1 MTAQPASPL
10 PAPPSTLAQFDLSRR
25 SGLVTGA
32 ASGIGLAYAEVL
44 AEAGAKVTLTD
55 IDGEGAERAA
65 ARLRDAG
72 HDARSARVDVRDLAA
87 VAAAFD
93 GHVAAW
99 GGCDIAFANAGLDV
113 GNGFWTPG
121 DKRNPAGQIDA
132 YDPERWDRSIAINLT
147 GVFHTVR
154 EAARVMKANEA
165 NGQRR
170 GGSIVITS
178 SNAAEVNEAIVGVP
192 YMAAK
197 AGVKHF
203 MRHAAY
209 ELAAFGIRVNAIAP
223 GPFVTNIGDG
233 WVKKNPAAKQ
243 AWDALVPVGRMAET
257 YQIKPLALLLA
268 SDAGSYMTGSH
279 VMIDGGMQL
288 GPVKPLVFEE

>member
-1 MTAQPASPL
+1 MADPK
-10 PAPPSTLAQFDLSRR
+10 TLDQFDITGR
-25 SGLVTGA
+25 SALVTGA
-32 ASGIGLAYAEVL
+32 ASGIGLAYAEVM

-55 IDGEGAERAA
+55 IDAEGAAREAQRLTDEGYEARWAA
-65 ARLRDAG
+65 C
-72 HDARSARVDVRDLAA
+72 DVANLDQ
-87 VAAAFD
+87 VAKAFD
-93 GHVAAW
+93 DHVSAF

-113 GNGFWTPG
+113 GNGFWSPD
-121 DKRNPAGQIDA
+121 DKRNPDGQIDVYPKA
-132 YDPERWDRSIAINLT
+132 SWDKSIGINLT
-147 GVFHTVR
+147 GIFHTVR

-165 NGQRR
+165 RGGRR
-170 GGSIVITS
+170 GGSIVVTS

-233 WVKKNPAAKQ
+233 WVKKNPQAKL
-243 AWDALVPVGRMAET
+243 AWDKLVPVGRMAET
-257 YQIKPLALLLA
+257 WQIKPLALLLA

-288 GPVKPLVFEE
+288 GPVKPLNE

>member
-1 MTAQPASPL
+1 MK
-10 PAPPSTLAQFDLSRR
+10 TLDQFDIRGR
-25 SGLVTGA
+25 SALVTGA
-32 ASGIGLAYAEVL
+32 ASGIGLAYAECM

-55 IDGEGAERAA
+55 IDAEGA
-65 ARLRDAG
+65 AREAQRLVDEG
-72 HDARSARVDVRDLAA
+72 YEARFGVCDVSQLDQ
-87 VAAAFD
+87 VAKVFD
-93 GHVAAW
+93 EHVHAW

-113 GNGFWTPG
+113 GNGFWTPEG
-121 DKRNPAGQIDA
+121 DRNPEGQIDV
-132 YDPERWDRSIAINLT
+132 YDPDRWYESIGINLN

-154 EAARVMKANEA
+154 EAARVMKANQA
-165 NGQRR
+165 RGGRR

-209 ELAAFGIRVNAIAP
+209 GIRVNAIAP

-233 WVKKNPAAKQ
+233 WVKKNPAAKA
-243 AWDALVPVGRMAET
+243 AWDELVPVGRMAET
-257 YQIKPLALLLA
+257 WQIKPLALLLA

-288 GPVKPLVFEE
+288 GPVKPLND

>member
-1 MTAQPASPL
+1 VK
-10 PAPPSTLAQFDLSRR
+10 TLDQFDIAGR
-25 SGLVTGA
+25 SALVTGA
-32 ASGIGLAYAEVL
+32 ASGIGLAYAECM

-55 IDGEGAERAA
+55 IDAEGAAREAQRLAGEGYETRWAA
-65 ARLRDAG
+65 CDVADLDQVAR
-72 HDARSARVDVRDLAA
+72 
-87 VAAAFD
+87 AFD
-93 GHVAAW
+93 DHVAAY

-113 GNGFWTPG
+113 GNGFWTPEG
-121 DKRNPAGQIDA
+121 ERNPAGQIDVYPKA
-132 YDPERWDRSIAINLT
+132 AWDKSIGINLT

-154 EAARVMKANEA
+154 EAARVMKANTK
-165 NGQRR
+165 RR

-209 ELAAFGIRVNAIAP
+209 ELAAYGIRVNAIAP

-233 WVKKNPAAKQ
+233 WVKKNPAAKA
-243 AWDALVPVGRMAET
+243 AWDEMVPVGKMAET

-268 SDAGSYMTGSH
+268 SDAGSYMTGAH

-288 GPVKPLVFEE
+288 GPVKPLD

>member
-1 MTAQPASPL
+1 MPDPK
-10 PAPPSTLAQFDLSRR
+10 TLDQFDIRGR
-25 SGLVTGA
+25 SALVTGA
-32 ASGIGLAYAEVL
+32 ASGIGLAYAECM

-55 IDGEGAERAA
+55 IDAAGAEREAERLAGEGYEVRWAA
-65 ARLRDAG
+65 C
-72 HDARSARVDVRDLAA
+72 DVSKLEQ

-113 GNGFWTPG
+113 GNGFWSPENA
-121 DKRNPAGQIDA
+121 RNPAGQIDVYPKEA
-132 YDPERWDRSIAINLT
+132 WDKSIGINLT
-147 GVFHTVR
+147 GCFHTVR
-154 EAARVMKANEA
+154 EAARVMKANTE
-165 NGQRR
+165 RR

-209 ELAAFGIRVNAIAP
+209 ELAAYGIRVNAIAP

-233 WVKKNPAAKQ
+233 WVKKNPAAKK
-243 AWDALVPVGRMAET
+243 AWDELVPVGRMAET

-288 GPVKPLVFEE
+288 GPVKPLSP

>member
-1 MTAQPASPL
+1 MSEGPR
-10 PAPPSTLAQFDLSRR
+10 TLDQFDIRGR
-25 SGLVTGA
+25 SALVTGA
-32 ASGIGLAYAEVL
+32 ASGIGLAYAECM

-55 IDGEGAERAA
+55 IDAAGVQREAERLAGEGREVRWAA
-65 ARLRDAG
+65 C
-72 HDARSARVDVRDLAA
+72 DVSKLEQ

-93 GHVAAW
+93 GHVAAY

-113 GNGFWTPG
+113 GNGFWSPENT
-121 DKRNPAGQIDA
+121 RNPAGQIDVYPKEA
-132 YDPERWDRSIAINLT
+132 WDKSIGINLT
-147 GVFHTVR
+147 GCFHTVR
-154 EAARVMKANEA
+154 EAARVMKANKE
-165 NGQRR
+165 RR

-209 ELAAFGIRVNAIAP
+209 ELAAYGIRVNAIAP

-233 WVKKNPAAKQ
+233 WVKKNPAAKK
-243 AWDALVPVGRMAET
+243 AWDELVPVGRMAET

-288 GPVKPLVFEE
+288 GPVKPLND

>member
-1 MTAQPASPL
+1 M
-10 PAPPSTLAQFDLSRR
+10 
-25 SGLVTGA
+25 
-32 ASGIGLAYAEVL
+32 
-44 AEAGAKVTLTD
+44 AEAGARVTLTD
-55 IDGEGAERAA
+55 VDAEGA
-65 ARLRDAG
+65 AREAQRLVNEG
-72 HDARSARVDVRDLAA
+72 FDARFGVCDVSRLDE
-87 VAAAFD
+87 VAKVFD
-93 GHVAAW
+93 EHVAAY

-113 GNGFWTPG
+113 GNGFWAPEG
-121 DKRNPAGQIDA
+121 GRNPDGQIDV
-132 YDPERWDRSIAINLT
+132 YDPDRWYKSIGINLT

-154 EAARVMKANEA
+154 EAARVMKANEGRGA
-165 NGQRR
+165 RR

-203 MRHAAY
+203 MRHVAY
-209 ELAAFGIRVNAIAP
+209 ELAAYGIRVNAIAP

-233 WVKKNPAAKQ
+233 WVKKNPAAKA
-243 AWDALVPVGRMAET
+243 AWDEMVPVGRMAET

-268 SDAGSYMTGSH
+268 SDAGSYMTGAH

-288 GPVKPLVFEE
+288 GPVKPLD

>member
-1 MTAQPASPL
+1 MK
-10 PAPPSTLAQFDLSRR
+10 TLDQFDVSGR
-25 SGLVTGA
+25 SALVTGA
-32 ASGIGLAYAEVL
+32 ASGIGLAYAECM
-44 AEAGAKVTLTD
+44 AEAGAVVTLTD
-55 IDGEGAERAA
+55 IDADGAEREA
-65 ARLRDAG
+65 ARLVKEG
-72 HDARSARVDVRDLAA
+72 YEARWAVCDVADLDQVTEA
-87 VAAAFD
+87 VD
-93 GHVAAW
+93 GHVHAY
-99 GGCDIAFANAGLDV
+99 GGLDICFANAGVDA
-113 GNGFWTPG
+113 GNGFWTPEG
-121 DKRNPAGQIDA
+121 KRNPDGQIDV
-132 YDPERWDRSIAINLT
+132 YDPARWHRSINVNLT

-154 EAARVMKANEA
+154 EAARAMKRNEA
-165 NGQRR
+165 NTGRR

-203 MRHAAY
+203 MRHAAF
-209 ELAAFGIRVNAIAP
+209 ELAAYGIRVNAIAP

-233 WVKKNPAAKQ
+233 WVKKNPQAKQ
-243 AWDALVPVGRMAET
+243 AWDELCPLGSMAET

-288 GPVKPLVFEE
+288 GPIKPLND

>member
-1 MTAQPASPL
+1 MEGPK
-10 PAPPSTLAQFDLSRR
+10 TLEQFDIKGR
-25 SGLVTGA
+25 SALVTGA
-32 ASGIGLAYAEVL
+32 ASGLGLAYAECM

-55 IDGEGAERAA
+55 VDAEGAEREAQRLVDEGYE
-65 ARLRDAG
+65 ARWDAC
-72 HDARSARVDVRDLAA
+72 DVAQLDQ

-93 GHVAAW
+93 NHVAAF

-113 GNGFWTPG
+113 GGGFWTPEG
-121 DKRNPAGQIDA
+121 TRNPEGQIDV
-132 YDPERWDRSIAINLT
+132 YDPQRWYKSIGINLT

-154 EAARVMKANEA
+154 EAARVMKANER
-165 NGQRR
+165 NGHRR

-209 ELAAFGIRVNAIAP
+209 ELAAYGIRVNAIAP

-233 WVKKNPAAKQ
+233 WVKKNPAAKK
-243 AWDALVPVGRMAET
+243 AWDELVPVGRMAET
-257 YQIKPLALLLA
+257 YQVKPLALLLA
-268 SDAGSYMTGSH
+268 SDAGSYMTGAH

-288 GPVKPLVFEE
+288 GPIKPLG

>member
-1 MTAQPASPL
+1 MEGPK
-10 PAPPSTLAQFDLSRR
+10 TLEQFDIKGR
-25 SGLVTGA
+25 SALVTGA
-32 ASGIGLAYAEVL
+32 ASGLGLAYAECM

-55 IDGEGAERAA
+55 VDAEGVEREAQRLVDEGYE
-65 ARLRDAG
+65 ARW
-72 HDARSARVDVRDLAA
+72 DVCDVAQLNQ

-93 GHVAAW
+93 NHVAAY

-113 GNGFWTPG
+113 GGGFWTPEG
-121 DKRNPAGQIDA
+121 TRNPEGQIDV
-132 YDPERWDRSIAINLT
+132 YDPQRWYKSIGINLT

-154 EAARVMKANEA
+154 EAARVMKANER
-165 NGQRR
+165 NGHRR

-209 ELAAFGIRVNAIAP
+209 ELAAYGIRVNAIAP

-233 WVKKNPAAKQ
+233 WVKKNPAAKK
-243 AWDALVPVGRMAET
+243 AWDELVPVGRMAET
-257 YQIKPLALLLA
+257 YQVKPLALLLA
-268 SDAGSYMTGSH
+268 SDAGSYMTGAH

-288 GPVKPLVFEE
+288 GPIKPLS

>member
-1 MTAQPASPL
+1 LTEGPR
-10 PAPPSTLAQFDLSRR
+10 TLDQFDIRGR
-25 SGLVTGA
+25 SALVTGA
-32 ASGIGLAYAEVL
+32 ASGIGLAYAECM

-55 IDGEGAERAA
+55 IDAEGV
-65 ARLRDAG
+65 ARETQRLADEG
-72 HDARSARVDVRDLAA
+72 YEVRSGVCDVADLSQ
-87 VAAAFD
+87 VAKAFD
-93 GHVAAW
+93 DHVAAY

-113 GNGFWTPG
+113 GNGFWTPEG
-121 DKRNPAGQIDA
+121 ARNPEGQIDR
-132 YDPERWDRSIAINLT
+132 YDPDRWYKSIGINLN

-165 NGQRR
+165 SGGRR
-170 GGSIVITS
+170 GGAIVITS

-209 ELAAFGIRVNAIAP
+209 ELAAYGIRVNAIAP

-233 WVKKNPAAKQ
+233 WVKKNPAAKA
-243 AWDALVPVGRMAET
+243 AWDELVPVGRMAET

-268 SDAGSYMTGSH
+268 SDAGSYITGAH

-288 GPVKPLVFEE
+288 GPVKPLD

>member
-1 MTAQPASPL
+1 MSEPR
-10 PAPPSTLAQFDLSRR
+10 TLDQFDLTGR

-55 IDGEGAERAA
+55 IDAEALA
-65 ARLRDAG
+65 HQVQRLVDAG
-72 HDARSARVDVRDLAA
+72 YEVRSDVCDVSDLDQ

-93 GHVAAW
+93 HHVKAYD
-99 GGCDIAFANAGLDV
+99 GCDVAFANAGLDV
-113 GNGFWTPG
+113 GNGFWSPEG
-121 DKRNPAGQIDA
+121 KRNPDGQIDV
-132 YDPERWDRSIAINLT
+132 YDPDRWNKSIGINLT

-154 EAARVMKANEA
+154 EAARVMKVNT
-165 NGQRR
+165 QRR

-209 ELAAFGIRVNAIAP
+209 ELAAHGIRVNAIAP

-233 WVKKNPAAKQ
+233 WVKKNPAAEA
-243 AWDALVPVGRMAET
+243 AWDELVPVGRMAET
-257 YQIKPLALLLA
+257 YQVKPLALLLA

-288 GPVKPLVFEE
+288 GPVKPLDD

>member
-1 MTAQPASPL
+1 VSEGPR
-10 PAPPSTLAQFDLSRR
+10 TLDQFDIRGR
-25 SGLVTGA
+25 SALVTGA
-32 ASGIGLAYAEVL
+32 ASGIGLAYAECM
-44 AEAGAKVTLTD
+44 AEAGARVTLTD
-55 IDGEGAERAA
+55 IDAAGVQSEAERLAGEGYEVRWATC
-65 ARLRDAG
+65 
-72 HDARSARVDVRDLAA
+72 DVSKLEQ

-93 GHVAAW
+93 GHVAAF

-113 GNGFWTPG
+113 GNGFWSPENT
-121 DKRNPAGQIDA
+121 RNPAGQIDV
-132 YDPERWDRSIAINLT
+132 YDPEAWNKSIGINLT
-147 GVFHTVR
+147 GCFHTVR
-154 EAARVMKANEA
+154 EAARVMKANTA
-165 NGQRR
+165 RR

-209 ELAAFGIRVNAIAP
+209 ELAAYGIRVNAIAP

-233 WVKKNPAAKQ
+233 WVKKNPAAKR
-243 AWDALVPVGRMAET
+243 AWDELVPVGRMAET
-257 YQIKPLALLLA
+257 WQIKPLALLLA

-288 GPVKPLVFEE
+288 GPVKPLNP

>member
-1 MTAQPASPL
+1 MK
-10 PAPPSTLAQFDLSRR
+10 TLDQFDLTGR

-55 IDGEGAERAA
+55 IDAEGAAREC
-65 ARLRDAG
+65 ARLVDQG
-72 HDARSARVDVRDLAA
+72 YEARWDSCDVSKLEEVAR
-87 VAAAFD
+87 AFD
-93 GHVAAW
+93 HHVAAY
-99 GGCDIAFANAGLDV
+99 GGCDVAFANAGLDV
-113 GNGFWTPG
+113 GNGFWTPEG
-121 DKRNPAGQIDA
+121 NRNPEGQIDV
-132 YDPERWDRSIAINLT
+132 YDPDRWYKSIGINLN

-154 EAARVMKANEA
+154 EAARVMKANT
-165 NGQRR
+165 QRR
-170 GGSIVITS
+170 GGAIVITS

-209 ELAAFGIRVNAIAP
+209 ELAAYGIRVNAIAP

-233 WVKKNPAAKQ
+233 WVKKNPAAKK
-243 AWDALVPVGRMAET
+243 AWDELVPVGKMAET

-268 SDAGSYMTGSH
+268 SDAGSYMTGAH

-288 GPVKPLVFEE
+288 GPMKPLD

>member
-1 MTAQPASPL
+1 VK
-10 PAPPSTLAQFDLSRR
+10 TLDQFDLTGR

-32 ASGIGLAYAEVL
+32 ASGLGLAYAEVL
-44 AEAGAKVTLTD
+44 AEAGARVTITD
-55 IDGEGAERAA
+55 IDAQGA
-65 ARLRDAG
+65 AREC
-72 HDARSARVDVRDLAA
+72 ARLVDQGFNVRWDSCDVSKLEEVAR
-87 VAAAFD
+87 AFD
-93 GHVAAW
+93 HHVAAF
-99 GGCDIAFANAGLDV
+99 GGCDVAFANAGLDV
-113 GNGFWTPG
+113 GNGFWTPEG
-121 DKRNPAGQIDA
+121 TRNPDGQIDV
-132 YDPERWDRSIAINLT
+132 YDPDRWYKSIGINLN

-154 EAARVMKANEA
+154 EAARVMKANTH
-165 NGQRR
+165 RR

-209 ELAAFGIRVNAIAP
+209 ELAAYGIRVNAIAP

-233 WVKKNPAAKQ
+233 WVKKNPAAKK
-243 AWDALVPVGRMAET
+243 AWDELVPVGRMAET
-257 YQIKPLALLLA
+257 YQVKPLALLLA
-268 SDAGSYMTGSH
+268 SDAGSYMTGAH

-288 GPVKPLVFEE
+288 GPIKPLN

>member
-1 MTAQPASPL
+1 VTSDPR
-10 PAPPSTLAQFDLSRR
+10 TLDQFDVRGR
-25 SGLVTGA
+25 SAFVTGA
-32 ASGIGLAYAEVL
+32 ASGLGLAYAETM

-55 IDGEGAERAA
+55 IDAAGAERETK
-65 ARLRDAG
+65 RLVDAG
-72 HDARSARVDVRDLAA
+72 YEARWDFCDVAQLDQ
-87 VAAAFD
+87 VAAAVD
-93 GHVAAW
+93 NHVAAY
-99 GGCDIAFANAGLDV
+99 GGLDICFANAGLDV
-113 GNGFWTPG
+113 GGGFWTPN
-121 DKRNPAGQIDA
+121 DDRNPEGQIDV
-132 YDPERWDRSIAINLT
+132 YEPERWYKSIGINLT
-147 GVFHTVR
+147 GCFHTVR
-154 EAARVMKANEA
+154 EAARAMKANER

-209 ELAAFGIRVNAIAP
+209 ELAAYGIRVNAIAP

-233 WVKKNPAAKQ
+233 WVKKNPQAKK
-243 AWDALVPVGRMAET
+243 AWDELCPLGRMAET

-288 GPVKPLVFEE
+288 GPIKPLNS

>member
-1 MTAQPASPL
+1 MK
-10 PAPPSTLAQFDLSRR
+10 TLDQFDITGR
-25 SGLVTGA
+25 SALVTGA
-32 ASGIGLAYAEVL
+32 ASGIGLAYAEVM

-55 IDGEGAERAA
+55 IDAEGAERET
-65 ARLRDAG
+65 ARLAG
-72 HDARSARVDVRDLAA
+72 EGFDVRWAACDVADLEQ
-87 VAAAFD
+87 VTRAFD
-93 GHVAAW
+93 DHVKAF

-113 GNGFWTPG
+113 GGGFWTP
-121 DKRNPAGQIDA
+121 DDRRNPEGQLDV
-132 YDPERWDRSIAINLT
+132 YDPERWYKSIGINLT
-147 GVFHTVR
+147 GCFHTVR
-154 EAARVMKANEA
+154 EAARVMKANTH
-165 NGQRR
+165 RR
-170 GGSIVITS
+170 SGSIVITS

-203 MRHAAY
+203 MRHAAF
-209 ELAAFGIRVNAIAP
+209 ELAAYGIRVNAIAP

-233 WVKKNPAAKQ
+233 WVKKNPQAKK
-243 AWDALVPVGRMAET
+243 AWDELCPLGRMAET

-288 GPVKPLVFEE
+288 GPIKPLD

>member
-1 MTAQPASPL
+1 MSESPKE
-10 PAPPSTLAQFDLSRR
+10 PRTLDQFDLTGR

-32 ASGIGLAYAEVL
+32 ASGIGLAYAEAL

-55 IDGEGAERAA
+55 IDAEGV
-65 ARLRDAG
+65 AREVQRLTDEG
-72 HDARSARVDVRDLAA
+72 YEVRSDICDVSDLDQ

-93 GHVAAW
+93 HHVRVY
-99 GGCDIAFANAGLDV
+99 GSCDVAFANAGLDV
-113 GNGFWTPG
+113 GNGFWSPEG
-121 DKRNPAGQIDA
+121 ERNPDGQIDV
-132 YDPERWDRSIAINLT
+132 YDPERWYKSIGINLN

-165 NGQRR
+165 NGGRR

-209 ELAAFGIRVNAIAP
+209 ELAAYGIRVNAIAP

-233 WVKKNPAAKQ
+233 WVKKNPAAKK
-243 AWDALVPVGRMAET
+243 AWDELVPVGRMAET

-288 GPVKPLVFEE
+288 GPVKPLND

>member
-1 MTAQPASPL
+1 MADPK
-10 PAPPSTLAQFDLSRR
+10 TLDQFDIRGR
-25 SGLVTGA
+25 SALVTGA
-32 ASGIGLAYAEVL
+32 ASGIGLAYAECM
-44 AEAGAKVTLTD
+44 AEAGARVTLTD
-55 IDGEGAERAA
+55 IDAEGAEREA
-65 ARLRDAG
+65 ARLVSEGYEARWDAC
-72 HDARSARVDVRDLAA
+72 DVSDLDQVAR
-87 VAAAFD
+87 AFD
-93 GHVAAW
+93 NHVAAW

-113 GNGFWTPG
+113 GNGFWSPE
-121 DKRNPAGQIDA
+121 DKRNPAGQIDVYPKA
-132 YDPERWDRSIAINLT
+132 AWDKSIGINLT

-154 EAARVMKANEA
+154 EAARVMKANTES
-165 NGQRR
+165 R

-209 ELAAFGIRVNAIAP
+209 ELAAYGIRVNAIAP

-233 WVKKNPAAKQ
+233 WVKKNPAAKK
-243 AWDALVPVGRMAET
+243 AWDQMVPVGRMAET

-268 SDAGSYMTGSH
+268 SDAGSYMTGAH

-288 GPVKPLVFEE
+288 GPVKPLD

>member
-1 MTAQPASPL
+1 MTQPR
-10 PAPPSTLAQFDLSRR
+10 TLDQFDLTGR
-25 SGLVTGA
+25 SALVTGA
-32 ASGIGLAYAEVL
+32 ASGIGLAYAEAM
-44 AEAGAKVTLTD
+44 AEAGAKVTLSD
-55 IDGEGAERAA
+55 IDAQGVEREARRLVEEGYE
-65 ARLRDAG
+65 ARWEVCDVSDLEQV
-72 HDARSARVDVRDLAA
+72 AR
-87 VAAAFD
+87 AFD
-93 GHVAAW
+93 NHVAAY

-113 GNGFWTPG
+113 GDGFWTPEG
-121 DKRNPAGQIDA
+121 KRNPAGQIDV
-132 YDPERWDRSIAINLT
+132 YPKEKWDRSIAVNLT

-165 NGQRR
+165 GGNRR

-209 ELAAFGIRVNAIAP
+209 ELAAYGIRVNAIAP

-233 WVKKNPAAKQ
+233 WVKKNPRAKE
-243 AWDALVPVGRMAET
+243 AWDKLVPVGRMAET

-268 SDAGSYMTGSH
+268 SDAGSYMTGAH

-288 GPVKPLVFEE
+288 GPIKPLND

>member
-1 MTAQPASPL
+1 MEGPK
-10 PAPPSTLAQFDLSRR
+10 TLDQFDIRGR
-25 SGLVTGA
+25 SALVTGA
-32 ASGIGLAYAEVL
+32 ASGIGLAYAECM

-55 IDGEGAERAA
+55 IDGEGVARETQRLVNEGFEARWDICDVAE
-65 ARLRDAG
+65 LDQ
-72 HDARSARVDVRDLAA
+72 
-87 VAAAFD
+87 VAHAFD
-93 GHVAAW
+93 HHVHAY

-113 GNGFWTPG
+113 GNGFWTPEG
-121 DKRNPAGQIDA
+121 KRNPAGQIDVYPKEA
-132 YDPERWDRSIAINLT
+132 WDKSIGINLT

-154 EAARVMKANEA
+154 EAARVMKANKE
-165 NGQRR
+165 RR

-209 ELAAFGIRVNAIAP
+209 ELAAHGIRVNAIAP

-233 WVKKNPAAKQ
+233 WVKKNPAAKA
-243 AWDALVPVGRMAET
+243 AWDEMVPVGKMAET
-257 YQIKPLALLLA
+257 DQIKPLALLLA

-288 GPVKPLVFEE
+288 GPVKPLND

>member
-1 MTAQPASPL
+1 VK
-10 PAPPSTLAQFDLSRR
+10 TLDQFDLTGRTA
-25 SGLVTGA
+25 LVTGA
-32 ASGIGLAYAEVL
+32 ASGIGLAYAEAM
-44 AEAGAKVTLTD
+44 AEAGARVTITD
-55 IDGEGAERAA
+55 IDAEGAEREA
-65 ARLRDAG
+65 ARFNEQG
-72 HDARSARVDVRDLAA
+72 YDARWDACDVSDLEQVAR
-87 VAAAFD
+87 AFD
-93 GHVAAW
+93 DHVAAY

-113 GNGFWTPG
+113 GDGFWTPE
-121 DKRNPAGQIDA
+121 DKRNPVGQIDV
-132 YDPERWDRSIAINLT
+132 YPKEKWDKSIAINLT

-165 NGQRR
+165 NGGRR

-203 MRHAAY
+203 MRHSAY
-209 ELAAFGIRVNAIAP
+209 ELAAYGIRVNAIAP

-233 WVKKNPAAKQ
+233 WVKKNPKAKE
-243 AWDALVPVGRMAET
+243 AWDKLVPVGRMAET

-268 SDAGSYMTGSH
+268 SDAGSYMTGAH

-288 GPVKPLVFEE
+288 GPIKPLDD

>member
-1 MTAQPASPL
+1 MK
-10 PAPPSTLAQFDLSRR
+10 TLDQFDIRGR
-25 SGLVTGA
+25 SAFVTGA
-32 ASGIGLAYAEVL
+32 ASGIGLAYAECM

-55 IDGEGAERAA
+55 IDAAGAEREA
-65 ARLRDAG
+65 ARLRAEG
-72 HDARSARVDVRDLAA
+72 YEARSDRCDVANLAE
-87 VAAAFD
+87 VAAAID
-93 GHVAAW
+93 NHVAAY
-99 GGCDIAFANAGLDV
+99 GGLDICFANAGLDV
-113 GNGFWTPG
+113 GNGFWSPES
-121 DKRNPAGQIDA
+121 DRNPAGQIDV
-132 YDPERWDRSIAINLT
+132 YEPERWYKSIGINLT
-147 GVFHTVR
+147 GCFHTVR
-154 EAARVMKANEA
+154 EAARAMKANTA
-165 NGQRR
+165 RR

-209 ELAAFGIRVNAIAP
+209 ELAAYGIRVNAIAP

-233 WVKKNPAAKQ
+233 WVKKNPAAKA
-243 AWDALVPVGRMAET
+243 AWDELVPVGRMAET

-268 SDAGSYMTGSH
+268 SDAGGYMTGSH

-288 GPVKPLVFEE
+288 GPVKPLN